1 MTDENLIQIQQVS
14 KNFGDLALFEDVT
27 FTINV
32 GEKIALI
39 GRNGC
44 GKSTLMKIILG
55 EEPADSGNITR
66 RRDLKISFLD
76 QDPKFNDGESIL
88 DGALRHVSG
97 EITTVIK
104 EYENTINNGADAD
117 VISELSHKMDALN
130 AWNLETTVISTLSRL
145 GLRDINQKISTLSG
159 GARKRVALASAII
172 SDHDLLVLDEP
183 TNHLDLG
190 MVEWLE
196 EMLVK
201 EKKALL
207 LVTHDRYFLD
217 NVCNKILEIA
227 DTQIYTYQGNYSYYL
242 EEKEHREEVEQRTIA
257 HLRNTYRRELEW
269 IRRQPQARG
278 GKSRSRIDRFD
289 VIEKRLKSV
298 RSEADLTLAS
308 KSNHIGSKIIEL
320 CYISKKYDEKVLLKE
335 FYYNFAKGEK
345 VGIVGQ
351 NGSGKTTLLKMIL
364 NEVRPDSGEINIG
377 QTVRFGHYSQELPKF
392 KETLK
397 VVDYISE
404 IADQVEVQ
412 QGVKLS
418 ATNLLS
424 RFLFAPS
431 RQHDY
436 IYKLSG
442 GEKRRLQLCRVLM
455 ENPNFLILDEPTNDL
470 DIATLSVLEEYLMEF
485 KGNVLIVSHDR
496 YFMDR
501 IVDHLFVFNPD
512 HTVKDFPGNYT
523 DYRIWKEMS
532 DEKEKAEK
540 EKTAKPAEVA
550 PKRERNT
557 SMNKPK
563 LSYKEQRLL
572 EQTEID
578 IDNLSKEKKEIE
590 ERLGSGEQM
599 SNDEIMKLSNRMQE
613 VIEELDEKEMIWLE
627 LNEKI
632 S

>member
-1 MTDENLIQIQQVS
+1 MALLYLQVENLTKS
-14 KNFGDLALFEDVT
+14 FGDNYLFKDISFGLFEGQRV
-27 FTINV
+27 
-32 GEKIALI
+32 ALI
-39 GRNGC
+39 AKNGA
-44 GKSTLMKIILG
+44 GKSTLLNIIAGNMSYDTGKITFRNGLKVGIL
-55 EEPADSGNITR
+55 P
-66 RRDLKISFLD
+66 
-76 QDPKFNDGESIL
+76 QDPKL
-88 DGALRHVSG
+88 DGFKTVQDVCTGSG
-97 EITTVIK
+97 NEIRMKQILGKLKITDL
-104 EYENTINNGADAD
+104 EQ
-117 VISELSHKMDALN
+117 ELSVM
-130 AWNLETTVISTLSRL
+130 
-145 GLRDINQKISTLSG
+145 SG
-159 GARKRVALASAII
+159 GQMKRVALAKVLVSEP
-172 SDHDLLVLDEP
+172 DLLILDEP
-183 TNHLDLG
+183 TNHLDLD

-196 EMLVK
+196 DYLRRSRL
-201 EKKALL
+201 ALL
-207 LVTHDRYFLD
+207 MVTHDRYFLD
-217 NVCNKILEIA
+217 RVCSDILEIDQQQLYA
-227 DTQIYTYQGNYSYYL
+227 YKGNYSYYL
-242 EEKEHREEVEQRTIA
+242 EKRQERYDAQNAELARANTLFRKE
-257 HLRNTYRRELEW
+257 LDW
-269 IRRQPQARG
+269 MRRQPQARA
-278 GKSRSRIDRFD
+278 GKAQYRIDAFHD
-289 VIEKRLKSV
+289 LEKKIKAP
-298 RSEADLTLAS
+298 RSTGTVKLEVKAS
-308 KSNHIGSKIIEL
+308 YIGSKIFEARSVCKSYGDTKILENFD
-320 CYISKKYDEKVLLKE
+320 YTFNRYEKL
-335 FYYNFAKGEK
+335 
-345 VGIVGQ
+345 GIVGN
-351 NGSGKTTLLKMIL
+351 NGTGKSTFVKML
-364 NEVRPDSGEINIG
+364 VGEVAPDSGTIDVGE
-377 QTVRFGHYSQELPKF
+377 TVRFGYYSQELPKF

-540 EKTAKPAEVA
+540 EKNAKPAEAV

-578 IDNLSKEKKEIE
+578 IDNLTKEKKEIE

-599 SNDEIMKLSNRMQE
+599 SNDEIMKLSSRMQE

>member
-14 KNFGDLALFEDVT
+14 KNFGDLALFENVT

-76 QDPKFNDGESIL
+76 QDPKFNDEESIL

-97 EITTVIK
+97 EITSVIK
-104 EYENTINNGADAD
+104 EYENAINNGADAD

-242 EEKEHREEVEQRTIA
+242 EEKEHREEVEQRTIT

-298 RSEADLTLAS
+298 RSESELTLAS
-308 KSNHIGSKIIEL
+308 KANHIGSKIIEL
-320 CYISKKYDEKVLLKE
+320 CYISKKYDEKVLLKD

-377 QTVRFGHYSQELPKF
+377 QTVRFGYYSQELPKF

-540 EKTAKPAEVA
+540 EKTAKPAEAA

-578 IDNLSKEKKEIE
+578 IDNLTKEKKEIE

-599 SNDEIMKLSNRMQE
+599 SNDEIMKLSSRMQE